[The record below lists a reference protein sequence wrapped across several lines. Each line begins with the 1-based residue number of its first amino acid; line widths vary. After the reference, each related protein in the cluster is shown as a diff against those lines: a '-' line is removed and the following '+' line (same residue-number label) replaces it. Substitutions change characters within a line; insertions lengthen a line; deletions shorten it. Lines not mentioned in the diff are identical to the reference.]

1 MPLAMLSTSLQDRMP
16 ESDTGN
22 IPLTDLSELSD
33 WGAIAFN
40 QVPDSK
46 NEIHGDRVA
55 KAFGFKGGLV
65 PGVTV
70 SAYLMHPAAVQFGR
84 RFAEM
89 GFAHCRVSAP
99 LYDEENFTV
108 RVSAQAAASHAVTLF
123 NAEHAPRATAEVRL
137 PEHLSQAPSRRGD
150 PIAEAGDEAI
160 RATPDNMRQLQ
171 ETGCRAFRHRWHQ
184 SHQMATY
191 LRDPAGMATCY
202 ADERLANPSF
212 ILGVSNWVLASNAAM
227 NPWVH
232 METKSQNFAVIP
244 DGVTVV
250 SEMTVDDLF
259 NRKGHEFVDVTVNVF
274 DVHSSQCYASVELRA
289 IYQLRGA

>member
-1 MPLAMLSTSLQDRMP
+1 MRNFPLV
-16 ESDTGN
+16 
-22 IPLTDLSELSD
+22 DLLELSD
-33 WGAIAFN
+33 WGGAAFN

-55 KAFGFKGGLV
+55 KSFGFKGGLV

-70 SAYLMHPAAVQFGR
+70 SAYLMHPAAVLFGR
-84 RFAEM
+84 QFAER

-99 LYDEENFTV
+99 LYDEERFTV
-108 RVSAQAAASHAVTLF
+108 RVSAKTAASHAVTLF
-123 NAEHAPRATAEVRL
+123 NAEDAPRATAEVRL
-137 PEHLSQAPSRRGD
+137 PEHTPQAPSRRGD
-150 PIAEAGDEAI
+150 RVADAGDEPI
-160 RATPDNMRQLQ
+160 SATPDKMRQLQ

-191 LRDPAGMATCY
+191 LRDPAGMASCY
-202 ADERLANPSF
+202 ADEKIANPSF
-212 ILGVSNWVLASNAAM
+212 LLGVSNWVLASNAAM

-244 DGVTVV
+244 DGVTVI

-274 DVHSSQCYASVELRA
+274 DADSSQCFGRVELRA